1 MSFDRTSFSHHI
13 ESLCEEWARALDE
26 HGFDAAL
33 VPAGT
38 NSYYFADDQS
48 PPFRPNPHFARW
60 VPEPLTEDAVLLVRP
75 GITPK
80 LFFYQSVDFWYVPP
94 SVPPWT
100 DGVFDVE
107 VYQESENQIEGIV
120 AATRALTN
128 IAYVGPDT
136 ELANNLVITT
146 DDVGPFIDQLDYGRS
161 FKTEF
166 EIINMK
172 GATEIGVRG
181 HLAAHRAFLSGASEF
196 DIHMAY
202 LDASKQT
209 ESELPYPN
217 IIALNEHAGTLHY
230 QHYDRAAPKRIHS
243 FLIDAGGKFNGYHSD
258 ITRTYSAIPGD
269 DFDSLIN
276 ALDEKQQALIGDIG
290 LGLSYLD
297 LHERMH
303 HDIAELLVAFGF
315 VTCSAEAA
323 FDQRITD
330 AFFPHG
336 LGHLLGLQTH
346 DVGGRLTARLAENTS
361 PSDRFPN
368 LRLNRQ
374 IEANQVFTV
383 EPGIY
388 FIPMLIDTVEN
399 PADINRDRVQSFV
412 PFGGIR
418 IEDNILATQDGHENL
433 TRPVFDKALA
443 H

>member
-1 MSFDRTSFSHHI
+1 MSFDRTSFSQHI
-13 ESLCEEWARALDE
+13 ESLGQEWERALDK

-60 VPEPLTEDAVLLVRP
+60 VPEPLTENAVLLVRP
-75 GITPK
+75 GVTPK
-80 LFFYQSVDFWYVPP
+80 LFFFQPDDFWYVPQP
-94 SVPPWT
+94 VPAWT
-100 DGVFDVE
+100 EGIFDVA
-107 VYQESENQIEGIV
+107 VYQEPENQFRDIV
-120 AATRALTN
+120 EATRTLTN

-136 ELANNLVITT
+136 ELGSNLVITT
-146 DDVGPFIDQLDYGRS
+146 DDLGPFINQLDYGRS
-161 FKTEF
+161 FKTAF
-166 EIINMK
+166 EIANMK
-172 GATEIGVRG
+172 AATEIGVRG
-181 HLAAHRAFLSGASEF
+181 HLAAHRAFTSGASEF
-196 DIHMAY
+196 DIHMTY

-209 ESELPYPN
+209 ESELPYPS

-230 QHYDRAAPKRIHS
+230 QHYDRETPNKVNS

-258 ITRTYSAIPGD
+258 ITRTYSARPGD
-269 DFDSLIN
+269 DFASLIK
-276 ALDEKQQALIGDIG
+276 ALDEKQRALIDDIV

-303 HDIAELLVAFGF
+303 HDIADLLVAFGF
-315 VTCSAEAA
+315 VTCTAEAA
-323 FDQRITD
+323 FDQRLTD

-346 DVGGRLTARLAENTS
+346 DVGGRLTTGQTEKSS
-361 PSDRFPN
+361 PSDRFPT
-368 LRLNRQ
+368 LRLTRQ

-388 FIPMLIDTVEN
+388 FIPMLIDSIQN
-399 PADINRDRVQSFV
+399 PADINRARVLAFV

-418 IEDNILATQDGHENL
+418 IEDNILATKEGHENL
-433 TRPVFDKALA
+433 TRPVFEAALSR
-443 H
+443 

>member
-1 MSFDRTSFSHHI
+1 MNFDRTSFSHHI
-13 ESLCEEWARALDE
+13 ESLRGEWERALNE

-60 VPEPLTEDAVLLVRP
+60 VPEPLTENAVLLVRP
-75 GITPK
+75 AMAPK
-80 LFFYQSVDFWYVPP
+80 LFFYQPEDFWYVPP
-94 SVPPWT
+94 TVPDWAN
-100 DGVFDVE
+100 DAFDVA
-107 VYQESENQIEGIV
+107 VYQEAEHQIKDIV
-120 AATRALTN
+120 EATRSLAN
-128 IAYVGPDT
+128 VAYVGPDT
-136 ELANNLVITT
+136 ELASNLALTT
-146 DDVGPFIDQLDYGRS
+146 KDVTPLVDQLDYGRS
-161 FKTEF
+161 FKTAF
-166 EIINMK
+166 EVTNMK

-209 ESELPYPN
+209 ESDLPYPN

-230 QHYDRAAPKRIHS
+230 QHYDRLTPKNVHS

-258 ITRTYSAIPGD
+258 ITRSYSAVPGD
-269 DFDSLIN
+269 DFDSLIQ
-276 ALDEKQQALIGDIG
+276 ALDEKQQTLINGIG

-323 FDQRITD
+323 FDQRLTD

-346 DVGGRLTARLAENTS
+346 DVGGRLTAGQANNS
-361 PSDRFPN
+361 KPSDRFPT
-368 LRLNRQ
+368 LRLTRQ
-374 IEANQVFTV
+374 IEANQIFTV

-388 FIPMLIDTVEN
+388 FIPMLIDSVKN
-399 PADINRDRVQSFV
+399 PADIDRDRVQAFV

-418 IEDNILATQDGHENL
+418 IEDNVLATENGHENL
-433 TRPVFDKALA
+433 TRPAFEKALA
-443 H
+443 Q

>member
-1 MSFDRTSFSHHI
+1 M
-13 ESLCEEWARALDE
+13 
-26 HGFDAAL
+26 
-33 VPAGT
+33 
-38 NSYYFADDQS
+38 
-48 PPFRPNPHFARW
+48 
-60 VPEPLTEDAVLLVRP
+60 
-75 GITPK
+75 
-80 LFFYQSVDFWYVPP
+80 
-94 SVPPWT
+94 
-100 DGVFDVE
+100 
-107 VYQESENQIEGIV
+107 
-120 AATRALTN
+120 
-128 IAYVGPDT
+128 
-136 ELANNLVITT
+136 
-146 DDVGPFIDQLDYGRS
+146 
-161 FKTEF
+161 
-166 EIINMK
+166 
-172 GATEIGVRG
+172 
-181 HLAAHRAFLSGASEF
+181 
-196 DIHMAY
+196 
-202 LDASKQT
+202 
-209 ESELPYPN
+209 
-217 IIALNEHAGTLHY
+217 
-230 QHYDRAAPKRIHS
+230 
-243 FLIDAGGKFNGYHSD
+243 
-258 ITRTYSAIPGD
+258 PGD

-315 VTCSAEAA
+315 VSCSAEAA

-346 DVGGRLTARLAENTS
+346 DVGGRLTAPQAENRS

-388 FIPMLIDTVEN
+388 FIPMLIDAVEN
-399 PADINRDRVQSFV
+399 PADINRDRVHSFV

-443 H
+443 Q